1 MKNLKYQEQ
10 YNKDY
15 EKEKQYSKYL
25 LNELLPKVNAIG
37 KRAEDYETQI
47 SGIDT
52 ILQYNGKEYLCD
64 EKYQQYWINPP
75 SSCIELRITN
85 KQGGTSDGWFYYSG
99 ATAYMFVY
107 FLDTTIENCKRTEEP
122 VTYNDING
130 IECILVTKDA
140 IKKYMDKQGY
150 KEEDLEKHINH
161 ANNIAKKYKDNKKVE
176 FPIGNMFFTYFPYKY
191 EQAYNIRI
199 LRSELEEI
207 ADDFFIYKIHNN
219 KKIKKT
225 IPF

>member
-15 EKEKQYSKYL
+15 EKEKQYSRYL

-37 KRAEDYETQI
+37 TRVEDYETQI

-52 ILQYNGKEYLCD
+52 ILQYNGKKYFCD

-85 KQGGTSDGWFYYSG
+85 KQGNTSDGWFYYSG

-107 FLDTTIENCKRTEEP
+107 FLDTTIDGCKRTEEP

-140 IKKYMDKQGY
+140 IKKYMAEQGY
-150 KEEDLEKHINH
+150 KEEDLEKHINE
-161 ANNIAKKYKDNKKVE
+161 ANELAKNDKYHKKAE
-176 FPIGNMFFTYFPYKY
+176 FQIGKMYFTYFPYKY

-199 LRSELEEI
+199 PRSELEKI
-207 ADDFFIYKIHNN
+207 ADDFFIYGIHKN
-219 KKIKKT
+219 KNKKT

>member
-1 MKNLKYQEQ
+1 MKNQKYQEQ

-37 KRAEDYETQI
+37 KRVEDYETQI

-99 ATAYMFVY
+99 ATSYMFVY
-107 FLDTTIENCKRTEEP
+107 FLDTTIEHSKRTEEP
-122 VTYNDING
+122 VTFNDING

-140 IKKYMDKQGY
+140 IKKYMAEQGY

-161 ANNIAKKYKDNKKVE
+161 ANNIAKKRKDNKKAE
-176 FPIGNMFFTYFPYKY
+176 FKIGKMFFTYFPYKY

-199 LRSELEEI
+199 PRSELEEI
-207 ADDFFIYKIHNN
+207 ADDFFIYKIHNH
-219 KKIKKT
+219 KK
-225 IPF
+225 

>member
-1 MKNLKYQEQ
+1 MKNQQYQEQ
-10 YNKDY
+10 YKKDFD
-15 EKEKQYSKYL
+15 KEKQYSRCL
-25 LNELLPKVNAIG
+25 HNELLPKVNAIG
-37 KRAEDYETQI
+37 TRVEDYKAQI

-52 ILQYNGKEYLCD
+52 ILQYNGKKYLCD

-85 KQGGTSDGWFYYSG
+85 KQGNTSDGWFYYSG
-99 ATAYMFVY
+99 ATAYLFVY
-107 FLDTTIENCKRTEEP
+107 FLDTTIDGCKRTEEP

-140 IKKYMDKQGY
+140 IKKYMAEQGY
-150 KEEDLEKHINH
+150 KEEDLEEYINK
-161 ANNIAKKYKDNKKVE
+161 ANELAKNDKYHKKAE
-176 FPIGNMFFTYFPYKY
+176 FQIGKMFFTYFPYKY

-199 LRSELEEI
+199 PRSELEKI
-207 ADDFFIYKIHNN
+207 ADDFFIYGIHKN
-219 KKIKKT
+219 KNKET

>member
-1 MKNLKYQEQ
+1 MKNQQYHEQ
-10 YNKDY
+10 YKKDY
-15 EKEKQYSKYL
+15 EKEKQYSRYL

-37 KRAEDYETQI
+37 TRVEDDKTQI

-52 ILQYNGKEYLCD
+52 ILQYNGKKYLCD

-85 KQGGTSDGWFYYSG
+85 KQGNTSDGWFYYSG

-107 FLDTTIENCKRTEEP
+107 FLDTTIDGCKRTEEP

-140 IKKYMDKQGY
+140 IKKYMAEQGY
-150 KEEDLEKHINH
+150 KEEDLEKHINE
-161 ANNIAKKYKDNKKVE
+161 ANELAKNNKYNKKAE
-176 FPIGNMFFTYFPYKY
+176 FPIGKMYFTYFPYKY

-199 LRSELEEI
+199 PRSELEKI
-207 ADDFFIYKIHNN
+207 ADDFFIYGIHKN
-219 KKIKKT
+219 KNKKT

>member
-1 MKNLKYQEQ
+1 MKNQQYQEQ
-10 YNKDY
+10 YKKDFD
-15 EKEKQYSKYL
+15 KEKQYSRYL
-25 LNELLPKVNAIG
+25 HNELLPKVNAIG
-37 KRAEDYETQI
+37 TRVEDDKTQI

-52 ILQYNGKEYLCD
+52 ILQYNGKKYLCD

-85 KQGGTSDGWFYYSG
+85 KQGNTSDGWFYYSG

-107 FLDTTIENCKRTEEP
+107 FLDTTIDGCKRTEEP

-140 IKKYMDKQGY
+140 IKKYMAEQGY
-150 KEEDLEKHINH
+150 KEEELEEYINK
-161 ANNIAKKYKDNKKVE
+161 ANELAKNNKYNKKAE
-176 FPIGNMFFTYFPYKY
+176 FQIGKMYFTYFPYKY

-199 LRSELEEI
+199 PRSELEEI
-207 ADDFFIYKIHNN
+207 ADDYFIFGIHKN
-219 KKIKKT
+219 KNKKT